1 MSLLTIVWLMLLFIM
16 LIVMLT
22 VMLTVMVIL
31 LMIRP
36 PTFLTRGILSGPG
49 CLGCTFRLSRTIGP
63 AEEIAHDGLHPLWKR
78 GQALAQ
84 VIADGGAVIWIL
96 QHGDEARADLIHIAG
111 QQVAHP
117 IERLND
123 SHGWTPCPV
132 QATGRRM
139 LKINGQVAEFDRF

>member
-1 MSLLTIVWLMLLFIM
+1 MCLTLLVIM
-16 LIVMLT
+16 FVVML
-22 VMLTVMVIL
+22 VVIVIL
-31 LMIRP
+31 LMISLP
-36 PTFLTRGILSGPG
+36 NFLAHGILPGLG
-49 CLGCTFRLSRTIGP
+49 CLVFVLKLSRAIGP
-63 AEEIAHDGLHPLWKR
+63 AEEIADDGLHPLRK
-78 GQALAQ
+78 GGKALAQ

-132 QATGRRM
+132 QATGCRM
-139 LKINGQVAEFDRF
+139 LKMNGQVAEFDRF

>member
-1 MSLLTIVWLMLLFIM
+1 MSLLTIVCLMLLFIM
-16 LIVMLT
+16 LI

-36 PTFLTRGILSGPG
+36 PTFLARGILSGPG
-49 CLGCTFRLSRTIGP
+49 CLGCAFRLSRTIGP
-63 AEEIAHDGLHPLWKR
+63 AEEIAHDGLHPLGKC
-78 GQALAQ
+78 GKALAQ

-96 QHGDEARADLIHIAG
+96 QHGDEARADLIHITG

-123 SHGWTPCPV
+123 SHGWTPCPA

-139 LKINGQVAEFDRF
+139 LKMNGQVAEFDRF